1 MLKTLHRYDF
11 KNIVRVPGINTKTI
25 EKVDEYKNIIDEDAY
40 DKLVENNRLKQRTN
54 HYELTNGSIGC
65 YLSHMNIYEHIVKN
79 NIDYALIFEDDCSI
93 ASDPT
98 YFWEKMESLKIPDNA
113 DIFLL
118 NAVLLEEGLKD
129 EISKI
134 LFFFCL
140 HSYVITKEGA
150 KKVLDNLLPITM
162 QIDSILSRLAYE
174 NKITIYAL
182 IKNDLKI
189 KQDNQGFTNIQTL
202 GCDNCNIATEIYKY
216 IDDIKPDKN
225 NGKYYVVIIIIIIII
240 IGFIYYK

>member
-1 MLKTLHRYDF
+1 
-11 KNIVRVPGINTKTI
+11 
-25 EKVDEYKNIIDEDAY
+25 
-40 DKLVENNRLKQRTN
+40 
-54 HYELTNGSIGC
+54 
-65 YLSHMNIYEHIVKN
+65 
-79 NIDYALIFEDDCSI
+79 
-93 ASDPT
+93 
-98 YFWEKMESLKIPDNA
+98 
-113 DIFLL
+113 
-118 NAVLLEEGLKD
+118 
-129 EISKI
+129 
-134 LFFFCL
+134 
-140 HSYVITKEGA
+140 
-150 KKVLDNLLPITM
+150 M